1 MAAKNNNPD
10 HPKAVY
16 GKENPVLKS
25 RRGAVGETWWSKEF
39 IRALERISV
48 SSRLSRGKSYA
59 RTGKVSLIE
68 YYPGVVV
75 AEVRGSRSRPYTVS
89 IAFRHYSSEEWESVI
104 DGMAGQAI
112 IAARLLSGDMP
123 DELEGVFKSAG
134 LSLFPESR
142 KDIITHCSCPD
153 WENPCKH
160 IAAVYYILAEWFDD
174 NPFLLFGLRGM
185 EREEVLEELRKR
197 RGRASVTGE
206 PAENAA
212 ENTVK
217 VPGSEKTDSETQSQE
232 EYIRNFWKAGS
243 DLDSFEFNFNDDSV
257 SALRQ
262 LGESPFK
269 LGGKNLSERLE
280 SACFT
285 ARKYA
290 LELAGLDKNGE
301 RD

>member
-1 MAAKNNNPD
+1 MAAKNNNPVL
-10 HPKAVY
+10 PKVIY
-16 GKENPVLKS
+16 GKTNPVLKS

-48 SSRLSRGKSYA
+48 SSRLTRGKSYA
-59 RTGKVSLIE
+59 RTGKVSLIQ
-68 YYPGVVV
+68 YYPGIVE
-75 AEVRGSRSRPYTVS
+75 AQVRGSRSRPYTVT
-89 IAFRHYSSEEWESVI
+89 ITFEEYSSEDWEKAI

-134 LSLFPESR
+134 LSLFPKSR

-197 RGRASVTGE
+197 RGRAFVADE
-206 PAENAA
+206 PAETAA
-212 ENTVK
+212 VNTVE
-217 VPGSEKTDSETQSQE
+217 VPGSEKTDLKTPSQE

-243 DLDSFEFNFNDDSV
+243 DLDSFEFHFNDSSV
-257 SALRQ
+257 PALKQ

-280 SACFT
+280 SASFT

-290 LELAGLDKNGE
+290 LKLAGLDKNGE